1 MSGINFNFNRGADP
15 LLGSGPDYSAHL
27 AELEQAQKAIEQ
39 QKQSILKL
47 AQNTQNPE
55 PAPTSPTPT
64 SPTPIWDQIDTLTDN
79 MTAAEFQAMQD
90 DPSYQKSLG
99 ELMEYVGAIQLQLI
113 RPRIEASPEGKKLL
127 EQHLTT
133 VKFLRK
139 AALDD
144 VNKKMA
150 DFEDYT
156 KNYSHMSWEEYLKT
170 KGGKKK

>member
-1 MSGINFNFNRGADP
+1 MSGINFNFNRGTDP

-27 AELEQAQKAIEQ
+27 AELEQAQRAIEQ

-47 AQNTQNPE
+47 AQTTQNPE
-55 PAPTSPTPT
+55 ATPT

-99 ELMEYVGAIQLQLI
+99 ELMEYVAAVQLQLI
-113 RPRIEASPEGKKLL
+113 RPRIEANPEGKKLL

-139 AALDD
+139 AAADNVDKRL
-144 VNKKMA
+144 A

>member
-27 AELEQAQKAIEQ
+27 AELEQAQRAIEQ
-39 QKQSILKL
+39 QRQSILKL

-55 PAPTSPTPT
+55 ATPT
-64 SPTPIWDQIDTLTDN
+64 SQTPIWDQIDTLTDN
-79 MTAAEFQAMQD
+79 MTAAEFQAMQA
-90 DPSYQKSLG
+90 DPNYQKSLS

-139 AALDD
+139 AAADTVDKRL
-144 VNKKMA
+144 A

-170 KGGKKK
+170 KGGEKK

>member
-1 MSGINFNFNRGADP
+1 MSGINFNFNRGTDP

-55 PAPTSPTPT
+55 ATPA

-79 MTAAEFQAMQD
+79 MTAAEFKAMQD

-99 ELMEYVGAIQLQLI
+99 ELMEYVAAVQLQLI

-139 AALDD
+139 AAADNVDKRL
-144 VNKKMA
+144 A

>member
-1 MSGINFNFNRGADP
+1 MSGINFNFNRGTDP

-27 AELEQAQKAIEQ
+27 AELEQAQRAIEQ
-39 QKQSILKL
+39 QKQSLLKL
-47 AQNTQNPE
+47 AQTTQNPE
-55 PAPTSPTPT
+55 ATPT
-64 SPTPIWDQIDTLTDN
+64 STTPIWDQIDTLTDN
-79 MTAAEFQAMQD
+79 MTAAEFQAMQAD
-90 DPSYQKSLG
+90 KNYQKSLG
-99 ELMEYVGAIQLQLI
+99 ELMEYVGAVQLQLI

-139 AALDD
+139 AAADNVD
-144 VNKKMA
+144 KKLA

-170 KGGKKK
+170 KGGEKK

>member
-1 MSGINFNFNRGADP
+1 MSGLNFNFNRGTDP

-27 AELEQAQKAIEQ
+27 AELEHAQRAIEQ
-39 QKQSILKL
+39 QRQSILKL

-55 PAPTSPTPT
+55 ATPT
-64 SPTPIWDQIDTLTDN
+64 SQTPIWDQIDTLTDN

-99 ELMEYVGAIQLQLI
+99 ELMEYVAAVQLQLI

-139 AALDD
+139 AAADNVDKRL
-144 VNKKMA
+144 A

>member
-27 AELEQAQKAIEQ
+27 AELEQAQQAIEQ
-39 QKQSILKL
+39 QRQNLLKL
-47 AQNTQNPE
+47 AQTTQNPE
-55 PAPTSPTPT
+55 ATPT

-99 ELMEYVGAIQLQLI
+99 ELMEYVAAIQLQLI

-139 AALDD
+139 AAADNVDKRL
-144 VNKKMA
+144 A

>member
-1 MSGINFNFNRGADP
+1 MSGIKFNFNRGADP

-27 AELEQAQKAIEQ
+27 AELEQAQRAIEQ

-55 PAPTSPTPT
+55 ATPT

-139 AALDD
+139 AAADNVDKRL
-144 VNKKMA
+144 A

>member
-55 PAPTSPTPT
+55 ATPA

-79 MTAAEFQAMQD
+79 MTAAEFKAMQD

-99 ELMEYVGAIQLQLI
+99 ELMEYVAAVQLQLI

-139 AALDD
+139 AAADNVDKRL
-144 VNKKMA
+144 A

-170 KGGKKK
+170 KGGEKK

>member
-27 AELEQAQKAIEQ
+27 AELEQAQRAIEQ

-55 PAPTSPTPT
+55 PAQT

-79 MTAAEFQAMQD
+79 MTAAEFQAMQAD
-90 DPSYQKSLG
+90 KNYQKSLG
-99 ELMEYVGAIQLQLI
+99 ELMEYVGAVQLQLI

-139 AALDD
+139 AAADSVDKRL
-144 VNKKMA
+144 A

-170 KGGKKK
+170 KGGEKK

>member
-1 MSGINFNFNRGADP
+1 MSGINFNFNRGTDP

-27 AELEQAQKAIEQ
+27 AELEQAQRAIEQ

-55 PAPTSPTPT
+55 PAQTSPTQ
-64 SPTPIWDQIDTLTDN
+64 IWDQIDTLTDN
-79 MTAAEFQAMQD
+79 MTAAEFQAMQAD
-90 DPSYQKSLG
+90 KNYQKSLG
-99 ELMEYVGAIQLQLI
+99 ELMEYVGAVQLQLI

-139 AALDD
+139 AAADNVDKRL
-144 VNKKMA
+144 A

-170 KGGKKK
+170 KGGEKK

>member
-1 MSGINFNFNRGADP
+1 MSGINFNFNRGTDP

-55 PAPTSPTPT
+55 ATPA

-79 MTAAEFQAMQD
+79 MTAADFKAMQD

-99 ELMEYVGAIQLQLI
+99 ELMEYVGAVQLQLI

-139 AALDD
+139 AAADNVDKRL
-144 VNKKMA
+144 A

-170 KGGKKK
+170 KGGEKK

>member
-1 MSGINFNFNRGADP
+1 MSGINFNFNRGTDP

-55 PAPTSPTPT
+55 ATPASA
-64 SPTPIWDQIDTLTDN
+64 TPIWDQIDTLTDN
-79 MTAAEFQAMQD
+79 MTAAEFKAMQD

-99 ELMEYVGAIQLQLI
+99 ELMEYVAAVQLQLI

-139 AALDD
+139 AAADNVDKRL
-144 VNKKMA
+144 A

>member
-47 AQNTQNPE
+47 SQNTQNPE
-55 PAPTSPTPT
+55 ATPA

-79 MTAAEFQAMQD
+79 MTAAEFKAMQD

-99 ELMEYVGAIQLQLI
+99 ELMEYVGAVQLQLI

-139 AALDD
+139 AAADNVDKRL
-144 VNKKMA
+144 A

>member
-1 MSGINFNFNRGADP
+1 MSGINFNFNRGTDP

-47 AQNTQNPE
+47 AQNTQNTE
-55 PAPTSPTPT
+55 PAQT

-79 MTAAEFQAMQD
+79 MTAAEFKAMQD

-99 ELMEYVGAIQLQLI
+99 ELMEYVAAVQLQLI

-139 AALDD
+139 AAADNVDKRL
-144 VNKKMA
+144 A